1 MRATPPTHTQ
11 RSVRVPSPPP
21 GWWPELGGGGFGSEQ
36 GKTPGPPAAGTGER
50 FFRGQVAGGGAV
62 GGARRALRSPTTC
75 RGGQAVPFLVPAGRC
90 RIAGGLNKQ
99 AINK

>member
-1 MRATPPTHTQ
+1 MRATPHTHTQ

-50 FFRGQVAGGGAV
+50 FFRGQVAGGGGRRCPPCSPQPHDV
-62 GGARRALRSPTTC
+62 SGGAGGSFSRSCRTLSHC
-75 RGGQAVPFLVPAGRC
+75 RGFKQTS
-90 RIAGGLNKQ
+90 NK
-99 AINK
+99 